1 MSKADANKVLSTFRK
16 NYEDRKKSMMKAYSQ
31 GGINEEI
38 CTGWN
43 GSRGC
48 KRVQKFKSEGKEYNP
63 NSVSNMTDSQYDNAG
78 YATRKNLKKKV
89 EKVGDALDGMPK
101 KAKYA
106 AAGTGAIAAFIAMQ
120 IAKAKR
126 RNG

>member
-1 MSKADANKVLSTFRK
+1 MGKANANKVLSTFRK
-16 NYEDRKKSMMKAYSQ
+16 NYEDRKKSMMKAYSL
-31 GGINEEI
+31 GGISEEI

-48 KRVQKFKSEGKEYNP
+48 KRVQKFKSEGKEHNP

-78 YATRKNLKKKV
+78 YATRKKLKNKVKKV
-89 EKVGDALDGMPK
+89 GNALDSMPT

-106 AAGTGAIAAFIAMQ
+106 AGAGAAIAAFIAMQ

-126 RNG
+126 RSG

>member
-1 MSKADANKVLSTFRK
+1 MGKTNANKVLSSFRK

-48 KRVQKFKSEGKEYNP
+48 KRVFKSSGPSKTYNP
-63 NSVSNMTDSQYDNAG
+63 NSVSNTTDSQYDNPG
-78 YATRKNLKKKV
+78 YAQRKKFKKKV
-89 EKVGDALDGMPK
+89 KKVGNALDSMPK
-101 KAKYA
+101 KTKYA
-106 AAGTGAIAAFIAMQ
+106 VGIGSALAAFIAMQ
-120 IAKAKR
+120 MAKAKR